1 MNKLLDGNE
10 GNKVWSLAKSGD
22 ICFGFCVWVFFYEM
36 QPASYTKKQ
45 GLFLRE
51 KGDYDGQLTAHLR
64 AHSAEGYEILE
75 LHTSVP
81 LYVVPSVMFN

>member
-1 MNKLLDGNE
+1 
-10 GNKVWSLAKSGD
+10 
-22 ICFGFCVWVFFYEM
+22 M